1 MHGTSIQPWIEL
13 LRDDGAA
20 RELGPQPGWCGV
32 ATLFGSRG
40 GTIEELSAGDYA
52 GMGVPFD
59 STASSRP
66 GAAEGP
72 DAVRRASRVFASYLN
87 SLGEHEMFDTRTGE
101 AFRYREPR
109 LVDTGDVAVF
119 PADIRRT
126 FQSLALG
133 ARDVAAKGATQ
144 VAIGGDH
151 SVSFPLFAGFQ
162 EAARRRGQEDRV
174 GYIQVDHHFDFG
186 DSSAIFGPVYHGS
199 NSRRISELPGM
210 APDRIAFVG
219 AGTVTKRAQFDYL
232 RETGYHVVPA
242 TTLKNDADALKRL
255 VDNFRRNCS
264 QVYLSLD
271 IDVLDC
277 ATAPGTG
284 NVTCGGMD
292 AAGLIDALRVL
303 AELPLGAIDVVEV
316 APRYD
321 PTGRTPALAAQ
332 ALVELIYR
340 CPCA

>member
-1 MHGTSIQPWIEL
+1 
-13 LRDDGAA
+13 
-20 RELGPQPGWCGV
+20 V

-174 GYIQVDHHFDFG
+174 GYIQVDHHFDFRTG
-186 DSSAIFGPVYHGS
+186 V
-199 NSRRISELPGM
+199 SRIKFAADQRIAGYG
-210 APDRIAFVG
+210 ARPDRVRRSRDSDEA
-219 AGTVTKRAQFDYL
+219 RAI
-232 RETGYHVVPA
+232 
-242 TTLKNDADALKRL
+242 RL
-255 VDNFRRNCS
+255 
-264 QVYLSLD
+264 
-271 IDVLDC
+271 
-277 ATAPGTG
+277 
-284 NVTCGGMD
+284 
-292 AAGLIDALRVL
+292 L
-303 AELPLGAIDVVEV
+303 A
-316 APRYD
+316 
-321 PTGRTPALAAQ
+321 
-332 ALVELIYR
+332 
-340 CPCA
+340 